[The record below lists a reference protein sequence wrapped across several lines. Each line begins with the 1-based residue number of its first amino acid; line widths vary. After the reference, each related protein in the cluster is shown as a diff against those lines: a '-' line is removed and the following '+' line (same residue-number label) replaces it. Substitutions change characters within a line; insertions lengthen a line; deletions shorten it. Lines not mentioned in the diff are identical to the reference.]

1 MSTKPGFYW
10 DPSFTAALT
19 AEDRRKIAWH
29 EKMHLMYSARRMTP
43 QQYTDALNR
52 IEAFERGETTDLS
65 GETPTVLF
73 VSGLSNEEADRRISQ
88 ITQDFV
94 VNGGF
99 DMRDFPGRK

>member
-1 MSTKPGFYW
+1 VEV
-10 DPSFTAALT
+10 TAMINQIKACE
-19 AEDRRKIAWH
+19 ADEPD
-29 EKMHLMYSARRMTP
+29 SARRMTP
-43 QQYTDALNR
+43 EQYTDALNR

-73 VSGLSNEEADRRISQ
+73 VSGLSNEEAGRRIAQ